1 MKEPDYV
8 MSPMTTYGTT
18 ELMGDARLLAYEINC
33 VKRRKTIVY
42 PEVVYNH
49 FQFRDAV
56 DANNGMRM
64 PPFTLEET
72 WKTVRWTNRAFQLLL
87 AVTKTNCQ

>member
-64 PPFTLEET
+64 PPPFHR
-72 WKTVRWTNRAFQLLL
+72 TVFHVSSSTRGNIRIKLLPSTVSL
-87 AVTKTNCQ
+87 N

>member
-8 MSPMTTYGTT
+8 MSLMKMYSTTDI
-18 ELMGDARLLAYEINC
+18 LGDTRPHAYKIDG
-33 VKRRKTIVY
+33 VTQRKTIVY

-56 DANNGMRM
+56 DAKNSMQM
-64 PPFTLEET
+64 FPL
-72 WKTVRWTNRAFQLLL
+72 VM
-87 AVTKTNCQ
+87 